1 MDGSIIA
8 FTSIIG
14 GLAFLLA
21 YSPIGRAWA
30 DHLRGSPRRDDVP
43 EMLLEI
49 DQLRAEVGE
58 LQERIEFME
67 RLITDRASAPETTPA
82 GDAGHAD

>member
-21 YSPIGRAWA
+21 YSPLGRAWA
-30 DHLRGSPRRDDVP
+30 ERLRGGRRRDDLP
-43 EMLLEI
+43 EMVQEM
-49 DQLRAEVGE
+49 DELRAEVGE

-67 RLITDRASAPETTPA
+67 RLITDRASTPETTPV
-82 GDAGHAD
+82 GDGGHAD

>member
-21 YSPIGRAWA
+21 YSPMGRALA
-30 DHLRGSPRRDDVP
+30 ERMRGGRRRDDLP
-43 EMLLEI
+43 EMLMEM
-49 DQLRAEVGE
+49 DELRAEVSE
-58 LQERIEFME
+58 LHERIEFME
-67 RLITDRASAPETTPA
+67 RLITERAAVPEVTPV
-82 GDAGHAD
+82 GDDGPTA